1 MNKNVGLALRVCCL
15 ALLAPALQAKAQG
28 AINLD
33 TYTFDKIVDGSRDVL
48 VKFDQEY
55 AYGDAEDAFKALC
68 KTVGPLKGGTLIAE
82 VGVQDYGEKEN
93 TDVAERFG
101 ASKGDFPVYKLFKKG
116 GDVAKPVAYTGE
128 KTEAALSQFLKA
140 ETGLYIG
147 LPGNL
152 EAFDKLAAGFLGAD
166 GAMMTARLAEA
177 EAALAAAAADDSTSA
192 KADVKIMKRVQEKG
206 VGFVEGEVKRVKK
219 LIGGKITDKKKKFF
233 NERLNILASFTTKD
247 EL

>member
-101 ASKGDFPVYKLFKKG
+101 ASKG

-140 ETGLYIG
+140 ETGLYI
-147 LPGNL
+147 
-152 EAFDKLAAGFLGAD
+152 
-166 GAMMTARLAEA
+166 
-177 EAALAAAAADDSTSA
+177 
-192 KADVKIMKRVQEKG
+192 
-206 VGFVEGEVKRVKK
+206 
-219 LIGGKITDKKKKFF
+219 
-233 NERLNILASFTTKD
+233 
-247 EL
+247 

>member
-1 MNKNVGLALRVCCL
+1 MNRGLGLALRVCCL

-55 AYGDAEDAFKALC
+55 AYGDKEDAFKALC

-82 VGVQDYGEKEN
+82 VGVQDYGDKEN
-93 TDVAERFG
+93 QNVAERFG
-101 ASKGDFPVYKLFKKG
+101 ASKDDFPVYKLFKKG
-116 GDVAKPVAYTGE
+116 GDVAKPVSYAGE

-152 EAFDKLAAGFLGAD
+152 EAFDKLATGFLGA
-166 GAMMTARLAEA
+166 GGTVMTARLAEA
-177 EAALAAAAADDSTSA
+177 EAALAAVSTDDAASA
-192 KADVKIMKRVQEKG
+192 KAYIKIMKRVQEKG
-206 VGFVEGEVKRVKK
+206 VGFVEGEAKRVKK
-219 LIGGKITDKKKKFF
+219 LMSGKITDKKKKLF
-233 NERLNILASFTTKD
+233 NERLNIL
-247 EL
+247 